1 MTLRTRAPRT
11 MLLFGLAI
19 LIGLASGP
27 SRAEENA
34 PVPIMPKPIESLAAQ
49 GAQVR
54 YMGKSHGLDSWL
66 TIQRGQEQYFYVL
79 PDGEAFVM
87 GLLFNKDGKLITVD
101 QINALR
107 KESGEVLDMLAEGEP
122 AGIKKHE
129 TSREFKTPAERLYAD
144 VEDSN
149 WVTIG
154 NPKAPVLYAFM
165 DPQCPH
171 CHSFFSDLR
180 KTYIETGRLQIRL
193 IPVGFKD
200 ETRAQAAFLLAAG
213 DPETRWLRHMDGDKT
228 ALPAKAEV
236 SQQGIQMNMAVMQ
249 SWKLD
254 ATPIA
259 VYRDKKNE
267 IKIVRGRAKDVHALF
282 DDIQV
287 PETAASAPL
296 SK

>member
-1 MTLRTRAPRT
+1 MFSLLKTLRGALFLSLAAFAAFAPP
-11 MLLFGLAI
+11 GA
-19 LIGLASGP
+19 
-27 SRAEENA
+27 RAEEAN
-34 PVPIMPKPIESLAAQ
+34 VPTMPKPIEALATQ

-107 KESGEVLDMLAEGEP
+107 KENGEVLDMLAEDRAP
-122 AGIKKHE
+122 GIKKQE

-144 VEDSN
+144 VEGAN

-154 NPKAPVLYAFM
+154 NPKAPFIYVFI

-171 CHSFFSDLR
+171 CHSFFTDLR
-180 KTYIETGRLQIRL
+180 KPYIESGRLQLRL
-193 IPVGFKD
+193 IPVGFRD

-213 DPETRWLRHMDGDKT
+213 DPETRWFRHMDGDKE
-228 ALPAKAEV
+228 ALPAKMEV
-236 SQQGIQMNMAVMQ
+236 SQQGVQMNMAIMQ

-259 VYRDKKNE
+259 VYRDKTGE
-267 IKIVRGRAKDVHALF
+267 IKIVRGRAKDIHALF
-282 DDIQV
+282 DDVQIPQG
-287 PETAASAPL
+287 AAAKP
-296 SK
+296 